1 MILAKKKLRLNRFHT
16 RANYQLNVFYTL
28 ASIELIAEEIE
39 DPFGG
44 DTNDLPT
51 DEIAE
56 RIKKNLNEI
65 VGGGNA

>member
-1 MILAKKKLRLNRFHT
+1 MPFGLIADLKWATVPIAVF
-16 RANYQLNVFYTL
+16 VFYTL

-39 DPFGG
+39 DPFGA

-56 RIKKNLNEI
+56 RIRKNLIEI
-65 VGGGNA
+65 EKF